1 MKLKFLFCFITIL
14 LFSTKLTKK
23 DVIRNLSSK
32 PLSYLDFGIMN
43 LRHDLD
49 RSIDVILRKYTS
61 NFLTNLIIEK
71 KKLIDVD
78 LYQ

>member
-14 LFSTKLTKK
+14 LVSNISTSEISTKK

-32 PLSYLDFGIMN
+32 PLSYLDLGIMN
-43 LRHDLD
+43 LKHDLD

-61 NFLTNLIIEK
+61 NFLTNLM
-71 KKLIDVD
+71 LV
-78 LYQ
+78 